1 MKLYKFLLWLILI
14 FALTDI
20 FMSLAYADSSITVL
34 IDRNRYM
41 RRSIASEVARSAVKN
56 QPVKVSY
63 RLRVSPCSSC
73 YKISEWNS
81 KQLDC
86 FKKVRSKIKGRVL
99 FLTEPYQENGILY
112 TTGRANV
119 CAAWGTGYCNITEK
133 NNLGQSRIEAGK
145 WACTHE
151 MGHLLGSYHDNNF
164 YGDCPSIMHEAPLPF
179 VGVCPLSFSQESKN
193 QILACVDR
201 RSDGD

>member
-1 MKLYKFLLWLILI
+1 MRQKYELPILVALTFLLLWLLV
-14 FALTDI
+14 A
-20 FMSLAYADSSITVL
+20 SSGAEVSATVL

-41 RRSIASEVARSAVKN
+41 RRSVASEIARSAVKS
-56 QPVKVSY
+56 QPIKVSY
-63 RLRVSPCSSC
+63 RLRVSPRSNC

-81 KQLDC
+81 NQLDC

-119 CAAWGTGYCNITEK
+119 CISWGTGYCNITEK
-133 NNLGQSRIEAGK
+133 NNLGQSRIEAAK

-151 MGHLLGSYHDNNF
+151 FAHLLGSYHDNNF
-164 YGDCPSIMHEAPLPF
+164 YGDCPSIMHEAPLSF
-179 VGVCPLSFSQESKN
+179 VGACPLVFSEKSKN
-193 QILACVDR
+193 QILACTNR
-201 RSDGD
+201 R